1 MQGREMYNRSVQRE
15 SRELKLARVRVVVGR
30 VGPAREVQGKPHGG
44 GGTQAESSKDVQVC
58 PRKIGK
64 TSIPEKGT
72 E

>member
-15 SRELKLARVRVVVGR
+15 SRELKLARVRVWYVGLGLPEKCRGSLMEEVVPR
-30 VGPAREVQGKPHGG
+30 L
-44 GGTQAESSKDVQVC
+44 SSKDVQVC

>member
-1 MQGREMYNRSVQRE
+1 MVC
-15 SRELKLARVRVVVGR
+15 R